1 MVNFPLYDNLVS
13 KLPSDIVIEDTDKQ
27 QLIQNINEYN
37 DTHELVF
44 AVIRCYQINNSN
56 NINNEPFYS
65 RYLKTKNGYKFD
77 INNIPDKLIKM
88 LMDFYIIHEKSEKS
102 EKNDNLN

>member
-13 KLPSDIVIEDTDKQ
+13 NLPSDIIIEDVDKQ
-27 QLIQNINEYN
+27 SLIININEHI

-44 AVIRCYQINNSN
+44 AIIRCYQINNSN
-56 NINNEPFYS
+56 NINKEPFYS

-77 INNIPDKLIKM
+77 INNIPDKLIQM
-88 LMDFYIIHEKSEKS
+88 LIDFYIIHNKSKKS
-102 EKNDNLN
+102 IKC

>member
-1 MVNFPLYDNLVS
+1 MVNFPLYNNLVTN
-13 KLPSDIVIEDTDKQ
+13 LPSDIVIEDQDKQ
-27 QLIQNINEYN
+27 KLIQNISENM

-44 AVIRCYQINNSN
+44 AIIRCYQINNSN
-56 NINNEPFYS
+56 IIIKEPFYS

-88 LMDFYIIHEKSEKS
+88 LIDFYIIHNKSEKS
-102 EKNDNLN
+102 INP